1 MSDNK
6 QDPTAIVGVHAVT
19 TNRLILLL
27 LTALLGTSGAQ
38 TLSLYGVTDTPPVR
52 TNPSMIDSN
61 SQRMFLDIHEKTEAL
76 YDWHNVADAEGVKL
90 WYGRT
95 LETTLREILEQNRVQ
110 TKLLEKLLRVER
122 QVYHPLPAAQPR
134 PKNPFE
140 HKASGSLR

>member
-1 MSDNK
+1 MAD
-6 QDPTAIVGVHAVT
+6 QVPTAVVGGHAVT

-52 TNPSMIDSN
+52 TNPSMLDSN
-61 SQRMFLDIHEKTEAL
+61 SQEMFMEIHEQTQAL
-76 YDWHNVADAEGVKL
+76 YDWHNVADAQGVKL

-95 LETTLREILEQNRVQ
+95 LETTLKEILQQEKDQ

-122 QVYHPLPAAQPR
+122 QAYQPPPSR
-134 PKNPFE
+134 PTSRFE
-140 HKASGSLR
+140 KKTSGGYQ